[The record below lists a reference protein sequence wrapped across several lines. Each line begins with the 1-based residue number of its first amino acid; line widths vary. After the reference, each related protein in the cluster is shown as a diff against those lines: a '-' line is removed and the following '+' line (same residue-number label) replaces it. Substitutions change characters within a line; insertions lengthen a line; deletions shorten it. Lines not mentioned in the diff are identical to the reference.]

1 MMAGDSPEGGAIAA
15 QPGSLPEQTP
25 QPRARRSS
33 PFARWEALLLL
44 LLLAICGANAAAS
57 PYFLDLRNLLDST
70 QNFSEKSLLALG
82 MALVILGRDIDLS
95 IAAMV
100 ALCSTAMGW
109 LATRGMG
116 TVGLVG
122 ASLLC
127 GTALGAFN
135 GALVTRLRLPAIVV
149 TIGTVSLYR
158 GISFI
163 VLGDG
168 AYTVF
173 PEGFDVLGQGY
184 LFETIPYAFVLL
196 LVLAAAFYVLLH
208 RTPIGR
214 SLYAYGQNP
223 DAARYSGIAVD
234 RHRFWFFTLNGTLSG
249 LAAAFLTSRI
259 GATRPNL
266 ALGWDLEV
274 IAIVLLGGVGIS
286 GGTGRMSGVIL
297 ASFVMGMLT
306 FGLGLRNV
314 PGIAMSIVVGSLL
327 VVSVALPA
335 IVKKVSARSVS
346 RGHPATP
353 ARKERN

>member
-1 MMAGDSPEGGAIAA
+1 
-15 QPGSLPEQTP
+15 
-25 QPRARRSS
+25 
-33 PFARWEALLLL
+33 
-44 LLLAICGANAAAS
+44 
-57 PYFLDLRNLLDST
+57 
-70 QNFSEKSLLALG
+70 
-82 MALVILGRDIDLS
+82 
-95 IAAMV
+95 
-100 ALCSTAMGW
+100 MGW
-109 LATRGMG
+109 LATQRVG
-116 TVGLVG
+116 TAGLVG

-127 GTALGAFN
+127 GTALGMFN
-135 GALVTRLRLPAIVV
+135 GALVTGLGLRAIVV
-149 TIGTVSLYR
+149 TIGTVSLFR

-173 PEGFDVLGQGY
+173 PAGFDVLGQGY
-184 LFETIPYAFVLL
+184 LFEAVPYAFVVL

-208 RTPIGR
+208 RTRIGR

-234 RHRFWFFTLNGTLSG
+234 AHRFWFFTLNGALSG

-259 GATRPNL
+259 GATRPNM

-297 ASFVMGMLT
+297 AIFVMGMLT

-314 PGIAMSIVVGSLL
+314 PGIAMSIVVGALL

-335 IVKKVSARSVS
+335 IVRKISARSARGLS
-346 RGHPATP
+346 RGAG
-353 ARKERN
+353 ALERN